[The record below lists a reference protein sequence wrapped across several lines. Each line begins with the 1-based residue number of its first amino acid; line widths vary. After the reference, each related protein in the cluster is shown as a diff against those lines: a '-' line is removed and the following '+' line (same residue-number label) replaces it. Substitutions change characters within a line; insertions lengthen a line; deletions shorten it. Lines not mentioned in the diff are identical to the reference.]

1 MCETMQSSHRLRP
14 GMALVSALLAPTA
27 SGDVA
32 GERFCA
38 PLPPSPH
45 LSPNIFE
52 KDCTNFHFYTFFGD
66 PPSRRHQEVTVESGG
81 NFEDYKIAYI
91 RFLSCH
97 LFGPVNH
104 GQTWKGGERSGEKG
118 LIINDNQAQ
127 TWLIFTIND
136 TSIGDLPLIITISDT
151 CKNQPKRLD
160 FDNTI
165 NLSSLI
171 VSLDCESLSSGVS
184 FFILFGSVVTS
195 LVIN

>member
-14 GMALVSALLAPTA
+14 AMALVRALLAPTA
-27 SGDVA
+27 SGDGA

-45 LSPNIFE
+45 FSGACPEDL
-52 KDCTNFHFYTFFGD
+52 TNFFFFLENSSIFALLGG
-66 PPSRRHQEVTVESGG
+66 PQVEGKEVTVESGG
-81 NFEDYKIAYI
+81 NFEDYKLVYI

-104 GQTWKGGERSGEKG
+104 GQTWKGWERSGDKG
-118 LIINDNQAQ
+118 LIINDNQPQ
-127 TWLIFTIND
+127 TWLIITIND

-171 VSLDCESLSSGVS
+171 VILDM
-184 FFILFGSVVTS
+184 
-195 LVIN
+195 